1 MYKGVEKGVLVGG
14 MAKHR
19 IRVIVLA
26 TLAENVQIN
35 QGGARSLWSLRLVK
49 LEIESE

>member
-35 QGGARSLWSLRLVK
+35 QEERDRSGHYG
-49 LEIESE
+49 